1 MTRMD
6 EAKTTRLM
14 AALLQEVQGLRR
26 ELGEL
31 RNELQ
36 VLRAA
41 VPAPASAPPVPVAS
55 TPGQPSASTW
65 LQRRNAERLAAEVQ
79 RRQAVQVDAGG
90 DGDPDTDLDL
100 LIDRLHD
107 LALENGN

>member
-6 EAKTTRLM
+6 EADIARLM
-14 AALLQEVQGLRR
+14 AVLLEEVQGLRR

-31 RNELQ
+31 RNELR

-41 VPAPASAPPVPVAS
+41 VPAPAPAPLEPVAT
-55 TPGQPSASTW
+55 TPAQASASTW
-65 LQRRNAERLAAEVQ
+65 LQRRNPERLAAEVQ
-79 RRQAVQVDAGG
+79 RRQAVQVHAGG

-107 LALENGN
+107 LALENGG